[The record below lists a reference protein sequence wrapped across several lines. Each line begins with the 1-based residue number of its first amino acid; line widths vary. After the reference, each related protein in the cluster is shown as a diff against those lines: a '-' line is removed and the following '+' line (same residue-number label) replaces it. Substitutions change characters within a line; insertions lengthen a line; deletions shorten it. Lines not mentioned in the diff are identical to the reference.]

1 MKTTGNLGLKKPE
14 GTDLV
19 DITDLNGNMD
29 ILDNAVTGKVDKV
42 TGKQLST
49 NDYTAAEKTK
59 LAGIA
64 TGANNYTHPNHTG
77 DVTSTGDG
85 VTAIAAGVI
94 VDSDVNANAG
104 IKFSK
109 INAAGSIMD
118 SDINDEAYI
127 NMLKIGTG
135 KINNATLDQL
145 YGVTAPIQGQLNER
159 VKQTTASIT
168 YYVRSDGNDNNTG
181 LSNTAG
187 AAFKTIA
194 KAVSMLPKIGEH
206 SRSIKIA
213 AGTYAEAI
221 DLKGFGGSGPIEIA
235 SLGTLA
241 SGVTNVQR
249 VNVVGCS
256 SQITLIGITSTA
268 TTDNAFDVIACTWVW
283 LSNCYALS
291 GGGGTTYGVCAY
303 GSNVIVSN
311 GIYSNKG
318 GAIWSRNSSNVFATN
333 IQGANNSIG
342 YLATEGSKIGLSAN
356 TLTAVLLS
364 DAKQGGLILGDPR
377 ESSIPLQTTAD
388 ITYYVR
394 TDGSDSNTGLAN
406 TAGGSFKTI
415 NKAISMIPQIVNHVV
430 SINIAAGTY
439 SNEEIK
445 IAGRSGG
452 GEIKL
457 IGALTL
463 TNTHVVYGISLV
475 RNTCRI
481 GVTGLVFSR
490 PTPNSIFSC
499 FEAVFQSCTV
509 TSAVSDGGFFVDSS
523 KAYFTGC
530 SVSNRNPAFQAHTN
544 SEVLLQQCSG
554 SGNGYAVT
562 AAYGGKIVMDSC
574 TITSTNK
581 YSAYAGGIVLDNG
594 AGIVNPW
601 GDNTLTSRSMISAWY
616 TLPQSFVANT
626 WTKVMFNQEVFDNL
640 GEYNPTLHRFTAAKP
655 GAYLVSAS
663 LNPNSPG
670 ANATCTLSVWVSGTR
685 VKDFGYSQTAGTS
698 STSYQGTVAVRL
710 AAGDYVEIYAY
721 TNLNMTGNG
730 GGAYQYLDVVQIA

>member
-19 DITDLNGNMD
+19 DIADLNGNMD

-94 VDSDVNANAG
+94 VDTDVNANAG

-394 TDGSDSNTGLAN
+394 TDGNDSNTGLAN
-406 TAGGSFKTI
+406 TAAGAFKTI
-415 NKAISMIPQIVNHVV
+415 NKAISMIPQILNHVV
-430 SINIAAGTY
+430 TINVASGSYSESVKISGKEGSAHVEFLGT
-439 SNEEIK
+439 SATIIGFTAERCKRIVVNGFT
-445 IAGRSGG
+445 ATST
-452 GEIKL
+452 
-457 IGALTL
+457 IGAAF
-463 TNTHVVYGISLV
+463 NVY
-475 RNTCRI
+475 
-481 GVTGLVFSR
+481 
-490 PTPNSIFSC
+490 
-499 FEAVFQSCTV
+499 
-509 TSAVSDGGFFVDSS
+509 DGGMIDIRNCIVIASAAS
-523 KAYFTGC
+523 QPGITISAQKADIRNCTI
-530 SVSNRNPAFQAHTN
+530 SNRNMGIFTENGEVTSITN
-544 SEVLLQQCSG
+544 TGTGNVIGIYSSHSG
-554 SGNGYAVT
+554 SINKYGTQPNGTTPEAVLN
-562 AAYGGKIVMDSC
+562 G
-574 TITSTNK
+574 TITS
-581 YSAYAGGIVLDNG
+581 GVL
-594 AGIVNPW
+594 NPW
-601 GDNTLTSRSMISAWY
+601 GDNTTGMRTGVATGGGGSL
-616 TLPQSFVANT
+616 QSIPANVF
-626 WTKVMFNQEVFDNL
+626 TKVNYSNEYFDYLDEWSNSK
-640 GEYNPTLHRFTAAKP
+640 FTAKKNGLYAINTLLTFI
-655 GAYLVSAS
+655 GAADGTIAEVIVYKNGSKDQCIGRGGAVKFQDLSIS
-663 LNPNSPG
+663 GFTITDLN
-670 ANATCTLSVWVSGTR
+670 
-685 VKDFGYSQTAGTS
+685 
-698 STSYQGTVAVRL
+698 
-710 AAGDYVEIYAY
+710 AGDTIELYVQQFGSAALNLTNDGSY
-721 TNLNMTGNG
+721 TNLRITR
-730 GGAYQYLDVVQIA
+730 VS